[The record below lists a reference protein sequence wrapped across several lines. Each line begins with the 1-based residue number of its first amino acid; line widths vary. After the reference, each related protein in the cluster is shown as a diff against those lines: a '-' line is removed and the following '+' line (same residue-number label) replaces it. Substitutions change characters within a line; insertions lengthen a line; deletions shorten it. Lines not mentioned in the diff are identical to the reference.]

1 MKNVD
6 VAVIGGGVLGC
17 MTARELMRYDLSAVL
32 IERQDDVCRGITRAN
47 AAIVYTGRD
56 NKPGSLKARMTVRAN
71 ADFDRVCKELDVEFI
86 RRGSL
91 LLSYD
96 EACDS
101 VLEKKLSYGIE
112 NNVPGLRILS
122 GEEALELEP
131 TLSAVP
137 RAALYTPGTG
147 TVNPWQ
153 LGIAAYENA
162 AANGCQSML
171 GCSVAGIQ
179 RSGNGYLI
187 RTDKDEV
194 FCRAVI
200 NCAGLTADKVHNMLF
215 EPELELWY
223 NASDFLVFDRQA
235 KGPGMILLEER
246 PYGKGISLI
255 PTVEGNLLVQ
265 SEVRELEGEAF
276 AFRAKSREEL
286 LQRASAVVKGIDG
299 ENIIRCFAGIRPNPR
314 HVGRQGKDISSFVI
328 SNPEPGFISLIGIKT
343 PGLSCSHELGSYCA
357 EEIAA
362 YLGTCENKNFKP
374 GRRAIVQPKKLSL
387 EKRSE
392 LIDIDP
398 DYGHIV
404 CLCEDISEA
413 EIKEAIRRGAKS
425 VEAVKRRLGSGMGPC
440 QGSRCSYAISRMLEV
455 KS

>member
-17 MTARELMRYDLSAVL
+17 MVVRELMRYDLSCVL
-32 IERQDDVCRGITRAN
+32 IEKHDDVCTGITRAN

-56 NKPGSLKARMTVRAN
+56 NKPGSLKARMTLRAN

-101 VLEKKLSYGIE
+101 VLEKKLRYGME
-112 NNVPGLRILS
+112 NNVPDLRIIS
-122 GEEALELEP
+122 GEEAMELEP

-153 LGIAAYENA
+153 LGIAAFENA
-162 AANGCQSML
+162 VMNGCEAML
-171 GCSVAGIQ
+171 GCSVAAIERGEK
-179 RSGNGYLI
+179 GYI
-187 RTDKDEV
+187 ISTDKGEIS
-194 FCRAVI
+194 CRAVV
-200 NCAGLTADKVHNMLF
+200 NCAGLMADKVHNMLF
-215 EPELELWY
+215 EPEVELWY
-223 NASDFLVFDRQA
+223 NASDFLVFDKQTQS
-235 KGPGMILLEER
+235 PEMILLEER
-246 PYGKGISLI
+246 PYGKGISFI

-265 SEVRELEGEAF
+265 SEPRELDGEAF
-276 AFRAKSREEL
+276 AFRRESRAEL
-286 LQRASAVVKGIDG
+286 LQRASAVVNGIED
-299 ENIIRCFAGIRPNPR
+299 ENIIRCFAGVRPNPR
-314 HVGRQGKDISSFVI
+314 HVSSQDKDISSFVI
-328 SNPEPGFISLIGIKT
+328 SQPEPGFISLIGIKT
-343 PGLSCSHELGSYCA
+343 PGLSCSHELGNYCA

-362 YLGTCENKNFKP
+362 YLGTEENKNFKP
-374 GRRAIVQPKKLSL
+374 QRRAIVQPKKLSL

-425 VEAVKRRLGSGMGPC
+425 VEAVKRRLGSGMGTC
-440 QGSRCSYAISRMLEV
+440 QGSRCSHAISRMLEV